1 MRSEYDPLFERPVSE
16 AEGDDDLEAVR
27 DRFRAAARPYLSSP
41 WPWLAWAV
49 ALPAAALATPAVFAS
64 GGPAAV
70 LFTWSAAI
78 LVAGAVEVAGHLRA
92 RRLGRGGTALAGW
105 ALSVQGNLS
114 LVAIGLSVLL
124 LWQDLA
130 WALPALWLLLLGH
143 SLWLLGGLGFPPFR
157 VCGLLYQVAGAAALW
172 PGVPPLVVLAA
183 ATGAGNLWIAWAIWR
198 ERRGRCHA

>member
-1 MRSEYDPLFERPVSE
+1 VRERF
-16 AEGDDDLEAVR
+16 A
-27 DRFRAAARPYLSSP
+27 AAARPYLTSP

-49 ALPAAALATPAVFAS
+49 ALPAAALATPAALRA

-78 LVAGAVEVAGHLRA
+78 LVAGAVEIAGHLKT

-114 LVAIGLSVLL
+114 LVALVLSVLL

-130 WALPALWLLLLGH
+130 WALPSLWLLLLGH

-157 VCGLLYQVAGAAALW
+157 VCGLLYQAAGVLALW
-172 PGVPPLVVLAA
+172 PAVPSLAVLAA
-183 ATGAGNLWIAWAIWR
+183 ATAAGNLWIAWSIWR
-198 ERRGRCHA
+198 ERRER

>member
-1 MRSEYDPLFERPVSE
+1 MPRSEYDPLFERPAVEQQDPDS
-16 AEGDDDLEAVR
+16 DLETVR
-27 DRFRAAARPYLSSP
+27 ERFRAAARPYLTSP

-49 ALPAAALATPAVFAS
+49 ALPAAALLTPPVFAF

-78 LVAGAVEVAGHLRA
+78 LLAGAVEVAGHLRA
-92 RRLGRGGTALAGW
+92 RRLGHGGTALAGW

-114 LVAIGLSVLL
+114 LVALVLSALL
-124 LWQDLA
+124 LWQGLA

-157 VCGLLYQVAGAAALW
+157 ACGLLYQAAGLVALW
-172 PGVPPLVVLAA
+172 PGAPVLEILAA
-183 ATGAGNLWIAWAIWR
+183 ATAAGNFWIAQAVWR
-198 ERRGRCHA
+198 RRT